1 MGLVKLNDVFDV
13 EETEEEK
20 KYTTKVGVPQYL
32 PSSVCPRLDE
42 CYGLNKY
49 NELMYKINQSNVTE
63 EEKKFLK
70 FAATRHIVFT
80 YSKVADYYAHAS
92 KEMQE
97 LMEQSALVII
107 DFEDAIANGYVKLSK
122 NIKDIMDKTGV
133 AVGENKNQFSK
144 RK

>member
-20 KYTTKVGVPQYL
+20 MYTTKVGIPQYL
-32 PSSVCPRLDE
+32 PSAVCPKLDE

-49 NELMYKINQSNVTE
+49 NELMYKINQSNVTD
-63 EEKKFLK
+63 EEKRFLQ
-70 FAATRHIVFT
+70 FAATRHIIFN
-80 YSKVADYYAHAS
+80 YGLIADYYAHTS

-107 DFEDAIANGYVKLSK
+107 DFDDAIANGYVKLSK
-122 NIKDIMDKTGV
+122 NIKEIMDKTGT
-133 AVGENKNQFSK
+133 AVGANKNQFAN

>member
-20 KYTTKVGVPQYL
+20 KYTMKVGVPQYL
-32 PSSVCPRLDE
+32 PSAICPRLDE

-49 NELMYKINQSNVTE
+49 NELMYKINQSNVTD

-70 FAATRHIVFT
+70 FAATRHIIFT
-80 YSKVADYYAHAS
+80 YSKIADYYAHAS